1 MAECSTDLVPATKV
15 LAIASHVVYG
25 YVGNTM
31 ATFCMQTLG
40 CEVSAINT
48 VNFSNHTGYGQWT
61 GPRTQPDVVAE
72 LYAGLRQSNLTDFDV
87 LLTGYIPSAAVLRE
101 VAIIARDLKSMRRDR
116 DQILWVLDPV
126 MGDQGKLYVSA
137 ELVSGYKE
145 IISRGEPDLI
155 VPNGFE
161 LELISGLSVTSGTAA
176 DDEWRA
182 HLDKVKAAIQV
193 LHQRDGIRMVV
204 VTSVRV
210 SDRPGVLCVVGS
222 EMRSDRTARTF
233 LVQIPALNCFFSGTG
248 DMFAGLMV
256 GRLRE
261 AYQATGQLKQKG
273 WASADGVAGVD
284 TPLARATVTVLSSM
298 SAVLEKTMRAR
309 DLEIE
314 AYTKNEQFNH
324 VGTEPDNQEVGS
336 LHLARTKA
344 AEVRAVRNAADLR
357 KPKVIFEATSIE

>member
-1 MAECSTDLVPATKV
+1 MAECSEDLVPATKV

-61 GPRTQPDVVAE
+61 GPRTQPEVVAE
-72 LYAGLRQSNLTDFDV
+72 LYAGLRKSNLTDFDV
-87 LLTGYIPSAAVLRE
+87 LLTGYIPSAAVLHE
-101 VAIIARDLKSMRRDR
+101 VALIARDLKSTRTGRRNV
-116 DQILWVLDPV
+116 LWILDPV

-137 ELVSGYKE
+137 ELVSGYKD
-145 IISRGEPDLI
+145 IIGRGEPDLV

-161 LELISGLSVTSGTAA
+161 LELISGVSVTSGEAA
-176 DDEWRA
+176 GDAWQA
-182 HLDKVKAAIQV
+182 QLDKVKAAIQV

-210 SDRPGVLCVVGS
+210 SDRPGILCVVGS
-222 EMRSDRTARTF
+222 EMRSDRTARAF
-233 LVQIPALNCFFSGTG
+233 LVEIPALNCFFSGTG

-261 AYQATGQLKQKG
+261 EYQAADPTGQNG
-273 WASADGVAGVD
+273 WASSDRVVAVE
-284 TPLARATVTVLSSM
+284 TPLARATIKVLSSM
-298 SAVLEKTMRAR
+298 SAVLEKTMVAR
-309 DLEIE
+309 DREME
-314 AYTKNEQFNH
+314 AYRSDHQSDE
-324 VGTEPDNQEVGS
+324 GS
-336 LHLARTKA
+336 DRLRSSHLAQTKA

-357 KPKVIFEATSIE
+357 QPTIIFKATSID